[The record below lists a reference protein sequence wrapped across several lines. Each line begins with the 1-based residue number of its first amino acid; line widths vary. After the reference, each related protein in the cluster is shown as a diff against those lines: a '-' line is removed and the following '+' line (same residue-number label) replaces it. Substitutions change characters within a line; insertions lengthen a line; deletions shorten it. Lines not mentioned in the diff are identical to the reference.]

1 MTKTHAVHELVLNRV
16 FDAPPALVWKAWTE
30 PHHVMQWWAPKPFS
44 TIECDIDL
52 RVGGVHR
59 TVMLAPDGQKYPNVG
74 VFLEIVPQ
82 KKLVFT
88 DAYVDA
94 WTPSPKPFMTA
105 IMTFEPQGSKT
116 KYTAKAL
123 HWTQKDLE
131 EHEKMGFHEGWG
143 TAADQLAAVL
153 AKL

>member
-1 MTKTHAVHELVLNRV
+1 
-16 FDAPPALVWKAWTE
+16 
-30 PHHVMQWWAPKPFS
+30 
-44 TIECDIDL
+44 
-52 RVGGVHR
+52 
-59 TVMLAPDGQKYPNVG
+59 

-105 IMTFEPQGSKT
+105 IMTFEQQGNKT

>member
-1 MTKTHAVHELVLNRV
+1 MTMTHAVHELVLNRV

-30 PHHVMQWWAPKPFS
+30 PHHVMQWWAPKPFL
-44 TIECDIDL
+44 TVECDIDL

-59 TVMLAPDGQKYPNVG
+59 TLMQSPDGQKYPNVG

-88 DAYVDA
+88 DAYSDA

-105 IMTFEPQGSKT
+105 IMTFEAQGRKT
-116 KYTAKAL
+116 KYTARAL
-123 HWTQKDLE
+123 HWTQTDRE

-153 AKL
+153 ANM